1 MFDSDLLKA
10 ISKTSKKQ
18 VIDGIAQ
25 HSDIIVDYK
34 IDTFLRLSHFLGQA
48 AHETDGF
55 RTLEEYASGANYEGR
70 KDLGN
75 TQPGDGRRYKGR
87 GIFQLTGRANYKKY
101 GNLLNIDLETMPE
114 KASES
119 QISVMT
125 ACQYWKNLNL
135 SLYADKDD
143 LITITKKINGGTNG
157 LESRKIYVEKAKVII
172 AESDMNLLVAKRD
185 DASQFISWIQN
196 KLNKKGYN
204 LKTDGIYG
212 RNTESAV
219 SDFQSKNNIN
229 NNGII
234 YIDTLKKLRE

>member
-25 HSDIIVDYK
+25 HSDIIADYK

-101 GNLLNIDLETMPE
+101 GNLLNIDLENMPD
-114 KASES
+114 KAAES

-143 LITITKKINGGTNG
+143 LITITKKINGGTLG
-157 LESRKIYVEKAKVII
+157 LEDRVKHYEHALHVLGA
-172 AESDMNLLVAKRD
+172 
-185 DASQFISWIQN
+185 
-196 KLNKKGYN
+196 
-204 LKTDGIYG
+204 
-212 RNTESAV
+212 
-219 SDFQSKNNIN
+219 
-229 NNGII
+229 
-234 YIDTLKKLRE
+234 